1 MKAIW
6 DSFWFAHG
14 AVAICTQLIVAVIP
28 ILLGFGVWQS
38 VLLVALF
45 TTGCYVGRERHQA
58 EVGSNSRHIM
68 PWDWSGNPK
77 ALKDIGVPTILVTT
91 LTILAFYFC

>member
-1 MKAIW
+1 
-6 DSFWFAHG
+6 
-14 AVAICTQLIVAVIP
+14 
-28 ILLGFGVWQS
+28 
-38 VLLVALF
+38 
-45 TTGCYVGRERHQA
+45 VGRERHQA